1 MSDMPILDNA
11 VQRPTAGVHL
21 NSNATAA
28 ATTAFAPAP
37 APVRLFPV
45 APPSIHTFVAAV
57 AEPLATLLTL
67 GLAAA
72 WFGEPID
79 RPELILGM
87 LVLVLTFPG
96 VDRCKQD
103 SFRAGI
109 NIASHWVAVLSI
121 LLLCGY
127 ATDSFHFFSQD
138 VLLSWAILTP
148 AMQWVMVTTSCRWL
162 RLLSEQPEYRRRS
175 VVVGAG
181 ENGVRIAQAL
191 NSYSGCVH
199 ELVGYFDDRGHD
211 RVHGEAS
218 AKMLGRVEDVVE
230 HVKRHG
236 IHNVYITLPLVA
248 QPRVME
254 LISRLQDTTTSVHY
268 VPDFAGVNVIQGQLQ
283 DVDGI
288 PVVSL
293 LESPITGT
301 NHLVKRVT
309 DIVLS
314 SIILVMIS
322 PVLLAVAIGVK
333 LSSPGP
339 IIFKQR
345 RTGLDGKE
353 ILVFKFRSMITQDN
367 GPVVRQATKND
378 SRITPFGAFIRK
390 TSLDELPQL
399 FNVLLGTMSLVGPR
413 PHAVAHNEEY
423 RKIVQAYMLR
433 HKVRPGI
440 TGWAQVNGFRG
451 ETDTV
456 DKMAARVQYDLEYLR
471 NWSLALDL
479 KIIALTVRVLF
490 FDRNAY

>member
-1 MSDMPILDNA
+1 MN
-11 VQRPTAGVHL
+11 TNVH
-21 NSNATAA
+21 
-28 ATTAFAPAP
+28 PQGRIIP
-37 APVRLFPV
+37 GG
-45 APPSIHTFVAAV
+45 PPSINTFVAAV
-57 AEPLATLLTL
+57 AEPIATLLTL
-67 GLAAA
+67 ALASL
-72 WFGEPID
+72 WFDETID

-103 SFRAGI
+103 PVRAAI
-109 NIASHWVAVLSI
+109 NIVSHWAAVLAI
-121 LLLCGY
+121 LVLFGY
-127 ATDSFHFFSQD
+127 ATDSFFFFSTE
-138 VLLSWAILTP
+138 VLIAWALLTP
-148 AMQWVMVTTSCRWL
+148 FMQWVVVTTSCRWL
-162 RLLSEQPEYRRRS
+162 RRVGERPEFRRKS
-175 VVVGAG
+175 VIVGAG
-181 ENGVRIAQAL
+181 ENGVRVAQAL
-191 NSYSGCVH
+191 AAHPGCVH
-199 ELVGYFDDRGHD
+199 EVAGYFDDRSPD
-211 RVHGEAS
+211 RVHQDADG
-218 AKMLGRVEDVVE
+218 KMLGRVEDVVE

-248 QPRVME
+248 QPRVMD
-254 LISRLQDTTTSVHY
+254 LLSRLQDTTCSVHY
-268 VPDFAGVNVIQGQLQ
+268 APDVFGINVIQGQLH
-283 DVDGI
+283 DIEGI

-309 DIVLS
+309 DVALAALIIVL
-314 SIILVMIS
+314 IS

-333 LSSPGP
+333 MSSPGP

-353 ILVFKFRSMITQDN
+353 ILVYKFRSMRTMDN
-367 GPVVRQATKND
+367 GPVVQQATRND
-378 SRITPFGAFIRK
+378 PRITPFGAFIRK

-399 FNVLLGTMSLVGPR
+399 FNVLFGSMSLVGPR

-479 KIIALTVRVLF
+479 KIIARTVRVLF

>member
-1 MSDMPILDNA
+1 MSDMPILDRA
-11 VQRPTAGVHL
+11 VQRPTAGVPL
-21 NSNATAA
+21 KSANV
-28 ATTAFAPAP
+28 TT

-45 APPSIHTFVAAV
+45 APPSINTFVAAV

-67 GLAAA
+67 GLAAMV
-72 WFGEPID
+72 FDEPID

-103 SFRAGI
+103 PFRAGV
-109 NIASHWVAVLSI
+109 NIVSHWIAVLSI
-121 LLLCGY
+121 LMLFGY
-127 ATDSFHFFSQD
+127 ATDSFHFFSREM
-138 VLLSWAILTP
+138 LLWWAAFTP

-162 RLLSEQPEYRRRS
+162 RRVSERPEYRRRA

-191 NSYSGCVH
+191 DAYTGCVH
-199 ELVGYFDDRGHD
+199 ELMGYFDDRGHD
-211 RVHGEAS
+211 RVHDGA
-218 AKMLGRVEDVVE
+218 AGKLLGRVEDVVE

-254 LISRLQDTTTSVHY
+254 LISKLQDTTTSVHY

-283 DVDGI
+283 DVEGI

-314 SIILVMIS
+314 SIILVLIS

-333 LSSPGP
+333 MSSPGP

-353 ILVFKFRSMITQDN
+353 IMVFKFRSMRTQDN

-378 SRITPFGAFIRK
+378 PRITPFGAFIRK

-456 DKMAARVQYDLEYLR
+456 EKMAARVQYDLEYLR

-479 KIIALTVRVLF
+479 KIIARTVRVLF

>member
-1 MSDMPILDNA
+1 MSDVPIVDSA
-11 VQRPTAGVHL
+11 VHRPSASTSHL
-21 NSNATAA
+21 SLPTR
-28 ATTAFAPAP
+28 
-37 APVRLFPV
+37 VFPV

-67 GLAAA
+67 GLAASL
-72 WFGEPID
+72 FNEPID

-103 SFRAGI
+103 PFRAGV
-109 NIASHWVAVLSI
+109 NIVSHWMAVVMI

-127 ATDSFHFFSQD
+127 ATDSFHFFSPEM
-138 VLLSWAILTP
+138 LMWWALLTP
-148 AMQWVMVTTSCRWL
+148 LTQWVLVTYSCRWL
-162 RLLSEQPEYRRRS
+162 RHLSERPEYRRRS
-175 VVVGAG
+175 VVIGAG
-181 ENGVRIAQAL
+181 ENGVRMARAL
-191 NSYSGCVH
+191 AAHTGCVH
-199 ELVGYFDDRGHD
+199 ELVGYFDDRSPERMHPEAAG
-211 RVHGEAS
+211 RV
-218 AKMLGRVEDVVE
+218 LGRVEDVEE

-254 LISRLQDTTTSVHY
+254 LIKRLQDTTTSVHY
-268 VPDFAGVNVIQGQLQ
+268 APDVAGVNVIQGQLH
-283 DVDGI
+283 DLEGM

-301 NHLVKRVT
+301 NHLVKRAT
-309 DIVLS
+309 DIAISSLAIVL
-314 SIILVMIS
+314 LS

-353 ILVFKFRSMITQDN
+353 ILVFKFRSMRTQDN
-367 GPVVRQATKND
+367 GPVVRQATKGD
-378 SRITPFGAFIRK
+378 PRITPFGAFIRK

-399 FNVLLGTMSLVGPR
+399 FNVLLGSMSLVGPR

-456 DKMAARVQYDLEYLR
+456 EKMAARVQYDLEYLR
-471 NWSLALDL
+471 HWSLALDL
-479 KIIALTVRVLF
+479 KILVRTARVLF

>member
-1 MSDMPILDNA
+1 MSL
-11 VQRPTAGVHL
+11 L
-21 NSNATAA
+21 NTPSAQQAH
-28 ATTAFAPAP
+28 ATTGTPLPA
-37 APVRLFPV
+37 RLFPV
-45 APPSIHTFVAAV
+45 APPSIHSFVAAV
-57 AEPLATLLTL
+57 SEPLATLLTL
-67 GLAAA
+67 GLVAS
-72 WFGEPID
+72 WFGETID

-103 SFRAGI
+103 AFRAGL
-109 NIASHWVAVLSI
+109 NIVSHWAAVLFI
-121 LLLCGY
+121 LVAFGY
-127 ATDSFHFFSQD
+127 ATDSFSFFSHD
-138 VLLSWAILTP
+138 VLLWWALLTP
-148 AMQWVMVTTSCRWL
+148 AMQWAAVTINCRWL
-162 RLLSEQPEYRRRS
+162 RVLSEQPEYRRRS
-175 VVVGAG
+175 VVIGAG
-181 ENGVRIAQAL
+181 ENGVRVAQAL
-191 NSYSGCVH
+191 TAHAGCVH
-199 ELVGYFDDRGHD
+199 EIVGYFDDRSPD
-211 RVHGEAS
+211 RVHDQAAGRV
-218 AKMLGRVEDVVE
+218 LGRVDEVVDL
-230 HVKRHG
+230 VKRQG

-254 LISRLQDTTTSVHY
+254 LLSKLQDTTASVHY
-268 VPDFAGVNVIQGQLQ
+268 APDVFGVNVIQGQLQ
-283 DVDGI
+283 DLDGI

-301 NHLVKRVT
+301 NHLVKRAS

-314 SIILVMIS
+314 SIILLLIS
-322 PVLLAVAIGVK
+322 PVMAALAIGVK

-339 IIFKQR
+339 ALFKQR

-353 ILVFKFRSMITQDN
+353 ILVYKFRSMTVQDN
-367 GPVVRQATKND
+367 GAVVKQATRND
-378 SRITPFGAFIRK
+378 ARITPFGAFIRK

-399 FNVLLGTMSLVGPR
+399 FNVLLGSMSLVGPR

-423 RKIVQAYMLR
+423 RQIVQAYMLR

-456 DKMAARVQYDLEYLR
+456 DKMEARVHYDLEYLR

-479 KIIALTVRVLF
+479 KIIARTVRVLF

>member
-1 MSDMPILDNA
+1 MN
-11 VQRPTAGVHL
+11 T
-21 NSNATAA
+21 ATAA
-28 ATTAFAPAP
+28 ATTYGTATITSAPERVFP
-37 APVRLFPV
+37 A

-57 AEPLATLLTL
+57 AEPLATLFTL
-67 GLAAA
+67 GLAAT
-72 WFGEPID
+72 WFDEPID

-103 SFRAGI
+103 PFRAGV
-109 NIASHWVAVLSI
+109 NIVTHWVAVLFI

-127 ATDSFHFFSQD
+127 ATDSFHFFSQE
-138 VLLSWAILTP
+138 VLLWWAFFTP
-148 AMQWVMVTTSCRWL
+148 AMQWVLVTASSHWL
-162 RLLSEQPEYRRRS
+162 RRLSERPEYRRRA

-181 ENGVRIAQAL
+181 DNGARIAQAL
-191 NSYSGCVH
+191 ATHSGCVH

-211 RVHGEAS
+211 RVHDS
-218 AKMLGRVEDVVE
+218 AAGKVLGRVEDVVE
-230 HVKRHG
+230 HVKCNG

-248 QPRVME
+248 QPRVMQ
-254 LISRLQDTTTSVHY
+254 LINQLQDTTTSVHY
-268 VPDFAGVNVIQGQLQ
+268 VPDFAGVDLIQGQLQ
-283 DVDGI
+283 DLEGI

-301 NHLVKRVT
+301 NHLVKRST

-314 SIILVMIS
+314 AIAIVLLS

-333 LSSPGP
+333 MSSPGP

-353 ILVFKFRSMITQDN
+353 ILVFKFRSMRTQDN
-367 GPVVRQATKND
+367 GPVVQQATRND
-378 SRITPFGAFIRK
+378 PRITPFGAFIRK

-399 FNVLLGTMSLVGPR
+399 FNVLLGTMSVVGPR

-456 DKMAARVQYDLEYLR
+456 DKMAARVRYDLEYLR

-479 KIIALTVRVLF
+479 KIIARTVRVLF